1 LIGPWPKK
9 NGIVEAPHNRRFS
22 GKMECL
28 PLWPSYIGEK
38 GRTLGKTYGIRVR
51 CYWEHLWGTN
61 WEPIGNL
68 EGEHVGNKGKK
79 KKNPPSPTQNLKEKK
94 SKHFECML
102 GLPHW
107 LHEIFISKTIG
118 HHFWPGLIPPL

>member
-51 CYWEHLWGTN
+51 CYWEHLWGTH
-61 WEPIGNL
+61 WEL
-68 EGEHVGNKGKK
+68 ERGTCWEQRKK
-79 KKNPPSPTQNLKEKK
+79 EKKNPPSPTQNSKEKK
-94 SKHFECML
+94 IKALRVHTGPS
-102 GLPHW
+102 HW
-107 LHEIFISKTIG
+107 LHENVISKTVG
-118 HHFWPGLIPPL
+118 HHFWPGIFGLG